1 MVKMTQAAEPGAR
14 PAMFGGRPEVPRSP
28 WAVAFSLGTHLAV
41 GSLIVWFAYRQ
52 VVTPETRGRRPLQF
66 VHLAAPPEVPVALL
80 MPPIPPPEPEKPE
93 FEPPKP
99 PEPKPEAEPVVIEE
113 KAPEPPPTPKPE
125 PPPPP
130 KPEVHVGTFANAPKP
145 AVVPPP
151 SRQVQTTGFDSATAI
166 APDMKLK
173 TAVTGAFDAGNDM
186 AARPGTDKPKGV
198 VMGAGFDQR
207 AAGGGAPSGRP
218 GAVTGGGFDAQRAP
232 ASALPARPPAV
243 QATGFG
249 DVKPAQPGAPTAAAK
264 PVGTVPV
271 EILFKPVPGYTDEAR
286 SRGIQGDVILEVE
299 FSAAGTVRVL
309 RVIRGLGHGLD
320 DLAVRSAGQIRF
332 KPALD
337 GGRPIDVR
345 TNLLIVFRLS

>member
-1 MVKMTQAAEPGAR
+1 MTQAAEPAR
-14 PAMFGGRPEVPRSP
+14 PPMFGGGPQIARSP
-28 WAVAFSLGTHLAV
+28 WAVAFSLCAHLAV
-41 GSLIVWFAYRQ
+41 GALIMWFAYSQ
-52 VVTPETRGRRPLQF
+52 VVTPDTRGRRPLQF
-66 VHLAAPPEVPVALL
+66 VHLAAPPEVPVELL
-80 MPPIPPPEPEKPE
+80 MPPIPPPEPDKPE

-99 PEPKPEAEPVVIEE
+99 PEPEPEAEPVVIEE
-113 KAPEPPPTPKPE
+113 IAKAPE

-130 KPEVHVGTFANAPKP
+130 KPPPPAKPEVNVGTFANAPKP

-151 SRQVQTTGFDSATAI
+151 ARQVQTTGFDAATAV

-173 TAVTGAFDAGNDM
+173 AAVTGAFDAGNDM
-186 AARPGTDKPKGV
+186 AARPGTDKPKGM

-207 AAGGGAPSGRP
+207 AAGGSVSSGRT
-218 GAVTGGGFDAQRAP
+218 GAVTGGGFDTRRAP
-232 ASALPARPPAV
+232 ASAPDPRPQAV
-243 QATGFG
+243 QASGFG
-249 DVKPAQPGAPTAAAK
+249 DAKPALTPSPATAK
-264 PVGTVPV
+264 PIGPTVPV
-271 EILFKPVPGYTDEAR
+271 EVLFKPVPGYTDEAR

-320 DLAVRSAGQIRF
+320 ELALRSAGQIRF

-345 TNLLIVFRLS
+345 TNVVIVFRLS